1 MPLLRHNRPDERRAS
16 PDTKIVSN
24 LHEQKQRPGRQI
36 HATSTVESGLG
47 IGGFHLYGDATLKWQ
62 NFIPVLSAAVA
73 T

>member
-1 MPLLRHNRPDERRAS
+1 
-16 PDTKIVSN
+16 
-24 LHEQKQRPGRQI
+24 LHEQKQRRGRQI

-62 NFIPVLSAAVA
+62 NFIPVLSATVA